1 MVITAGGGGIP
12 VYLEEDGRLEGVDA
26 VIDKDLASMVLAREI
41 GASELYILTAVDQ
54 VALNFNK
61 PGQRFLERLTAAE
74 ARQYLAEG
82 QFPRGSMGPKI
93 EAAVQFI
100 EEGGKKAVITSVERM
115 SEALEGRTGTE
126 IVA

>member
-1 MVITAGGGGIP
+1 
-12 VYLEEDGRLEGVDA
+12 
-26 VIDKDLASMVLAREI
+26 
-41 GASELYILTAVDQ
+41 
-54 VALNFNK
+54 
-61 PGQRFLERLTAAE
+61 
-74 ARQYLAEG
+74 
-82 QFPRGSMGPKI
+82 MGPKI